1 MQAHTHAR
9 GHCTHAH
16 PKPWEEDLLSPHM
29 AKAMQGAM
37 GSCAVMGCP
46 DPYTNTAV
54 LSAPTVP
61 VLGTHSF

>member
-1 MQAHTHAR
+1 MLT
-9 GHCTHAH
+9 
-16 PKPWEEDLLSPHM
+16 LSLGRKTCYHPHM
-29 AKAMQGAM
+29 AKAMQGTM

-54 LSAPTVP
+54 LSALIVP